1 MRANSLAVRLFLWA
15 TTWTVVILIAT
26 GIALAVATG
35 KLEASFL
42 YGVKPLDTW
51 TYVVV
56 IVLLLL
62 VGGMAALVPAQ
73 RAAVIKPIDT
83 LREE

>member
-1 MRANSLAVRLFLWA
+1 MLN
-15 TTWTVVILIAT
+15 ILIST
-26 GIALAVATG
+26 GASSPIYKQITDQVRLAVATG